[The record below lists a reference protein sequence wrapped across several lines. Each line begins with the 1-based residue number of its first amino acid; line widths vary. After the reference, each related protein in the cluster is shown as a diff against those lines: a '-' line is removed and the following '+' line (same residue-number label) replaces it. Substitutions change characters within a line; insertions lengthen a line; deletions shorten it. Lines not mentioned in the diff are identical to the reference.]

1 LNKQKLYYHWII
13 GVALVLLLNSAFS
26 FLHTGVDL
34 TEDKR
39 YTLTASS
46 LDYVKNISTPL
57 ELTVY
62 LEGEMPMGFKRL
74 ASAAENI
81 ATSYNRISNGK
92 FSIKFEKPGEGLS
105 DSLKAVL
112 YDSLQKIG
120 IHPTNVK
127 AQGDDQDQLQE
138 TLIFPGAVLS
148 SPTGQIGIDFIEG
161 QNSMDGLTA
170 LNNAASQMEYKITK
184 AIKVLTRDT
193 FPLIGYLTGN
203 DEPLDYSVYDLIENV
218 VKKEYRFSI
227 LPIDSISFIPAD
239 FQIIL
244 INQPHQ
250 SFKEQQKLMIDQYIM
265 HGGKVIWAL
274 DYLFASMDSLQ
285 KSNGSFVAFD
295 MGLNLDDQLFKYGV
309 RINRDLVQD
318 LESDQV
324 PSIVGNM
331 GGKPQIQLLPWPY
344 APLVRDRGY
353 HPISRN
359 LDKVLTSFPQS
370 IDTVSVKGVSTA
382 VLLSSSE
389 YGRKLPTPALVEW
402 KSIKSEG
409 DLKDFTT
416 AHIPTAVLLEGNF
429 SSAYKNRIS
438 GEQASV
444 WMKNT
449 GSQFLEAANNSTE
462 MIVISDGDIFL
473 NPVSDSDGPLA
484 MGSNRYTRIQYANK
498 EFLKNCLFYLSDGK
512 ELLASRAKN
521 FQLRLLNKEIL
532 KEDKSI
538 WRWINL
544 LGPLLLP
551 LLISF
556 LVKFYRKRKYS
567 SPLL

>member
-1 LNKQKLYYHWII
+1 LNKQKTYFHWII
-13 GVALVLLLNSAFS
+13 GVALVLLINVSFS
-26 FLHTGVDL
+26 FIQRGFDL
-34 TEDKR
+34 TQDKR

-46 LDYVKNISTPL
+46 LEYVKNISTPL

-74 ASAAENI
+74 ASAADNI
-81 ATSYNRISNGK
+81 ASTYNRVSNGN
-92 FSIKFEKPGEGLS
+92 FSVKFEKPGEGLP
-105 DSLKAVL
+105 DSLKAIL
-112 YDSLQKIG
+112 FDSLQKMG

-127 AQGDDQDQLQE
+127 AQTDNQDQLKE
-138 TLIFPGAVLS
+138 TLIFSGAVLS

-161 QNSMDGLTA
+161 QNSLDGLTA

-203 DEPLDYSVYDLIENV
+203 DEPLDYKVYDLIENV

-227 LPIDSISFIPAD
+227 LPIDSISFIPAEFD
-239 FQIIL
+239 IL
-244 INQPHQ
+244 FINQPHQ
-250 SFKEQQKLMIDQYIM
+250 PFKEHQKLMIDQYIM

-295 MGLNLDDQLFKYGV
+295 MALNLDDQLFKYGV

-353 HPISRN
+353 HPLSRN

-402 KSIKSEG
+402 KSIKSEE
-409 DLKDFTT
+409 DLKNFNT
-416 AHIPTAVLLEGNF
+416 AHVPVAVLLEGNF
-429 SSAYKNRIS
+429 SSAFKNRIS
-438 GEQASV
+438 GEEAMV
-444 WMKNT
+444 LKKNT
-449 GSQFLEAANNSTE
+449 GSAFLEVAKEPTQ

-484 MGSNRYTRIQYANK
+484 MASNMYTRIQYANK
-498 EFLKNCLFYLSDGK
+498 EFLKNCLFYLSDGRA
-512 ELLASRAKN
+512 LLASRAKN
-521 FQLRLLNKEIL
+521 FQLRLLDKDIL
-532 KEDKSI
+532 KEDKST
-538 WRWINL
+538 WRWVNL

-551 LLISF
+551 LLISI